1 MLTVQVKTSSA
12 IELPDSLAFLWIIPM
27 CCPAM
32 ESLCSVF
39 SCPIR
44 WNVSQ
49 AHGLYS
55 SK

>member
-27 CCPAM
+27 
-32 ESLCSVF
+32 
-39 SCPIR
+39 